1 MRSVDLRGEKVISR
15 RDVLRAL
22 AAGANELVVDPQAVL
37 TITAQDALHR
47 HGCALRRQD
56 GDAEERPAAGTASA
70 NLLGSPEAEAAAN
83 EIAAVG
89 RKLWQRQYVDGNGG
103 NISSRVGGGL
113 VLCTPTLVSK
123 GDLRPEDLC
132 LVDLGGKQIAGTRAC
147 TSEILMHLEIYRAV
161 PEAKA
166 IVHSHPPHATAY
178 AITGRIP
185 ANRVIPEY
193 EVFVGQVALAR
204 YETPG
209 TRAFAESVLP
219 HVRSHNTVLL
229 ANHGVVCWADSVTRA
244 EWCTEIVDTYCWML
258 MLASQMRAPLTR
270 IPRAKAVELLATK
283 RRLGVPEA
291 RVDGGGAKRT
301 RTAPKRP
308 APKRPTPRLR
318 ASRKTAVARSPRAA
332 AKPRRSVKGHRKR
345 RSRR

>member
-22 AAGANELVVDPQAVL
+22 AVGANELVVDPQAVL
-37 TITAQDALHR
+37 TITAQDELRR

-56 GDAEERPAAGTASA
+56 GDADACPAAGTASA
-70 NLLGSPEAEAAAN
+70 NLFGSPEAEAAAN

-103 NISSRVGGGL
+103 NISCRVGGGL

-147 TSEILMHLEIYRAV
+147 TSEILMHLAIYRAV

-258 MLASQMRAPLTR
+258 TLASQMRAPLTR
-270 IPRAKAVELLATK
+270 IPRAKAVELL
-283 RRLGVPEA
+283 EA

-301 RTAPKRP
+301 
-308 APKRPTPRLR
+308 
-318 ASRKTAVARSPRAA
+318 ARWRAA
-332 AKPRRSVKGHRKR
+332 RKKAAPRRAGKKTTSGRSAPRKSARKDPAAAGKRAGVRRRMATKAGR

>member
-1 MRSVDLRGEKVISR
+1 MRSVDLTGERVVSG
-15 RDVLRAL
+15 RDVRDAI
-22 AAGANELVVDPQAVL
+22 AAGANELVVDAEAAL
-37 TITAQDALHR
+37 TLTAQELLRR
-47 HGCALRRQD
+47 HGCELRRR
-56 GDAEERPAAGTASA
+56 AR
-70 NLLGSPEAEAAAN
+70 LFGSPETEAAAN
-83 EIAAVG
+83 EVAAVG
-89 RKLWQRQYVDGNGG
+89 QKLWQRQYVDGNGG
-103 NISSRVGGGL
+103 NISCRVGGGL

-132 LVDLGGKQIAGTRAC
+132 LVDMTGRQTAGARGC

-166 IVHSHPPHATAY
+166 IVHSHPPHAIAY

-185 ANRVIPEY
+185 VDRVIPEY

-244 EWCTEIVDTYCWML
+244 EWLTEIVDTYCRVL
-258 MLASQMRAPLTR
+258 ILAAQLRAPLTR
-270 IPRAKAVELLATK
+270 IPRAKAADLVAA
-283 RRLGVPEA
+283 RRRVGVSDVG
-291 RVDGGGAKRT
+291 RDG
-301 RTAPKRP
+301 
-308 APKRPTPRLR
+308 R
-318 ASRKTAVARSPRAA
+318 A
-332 AKPRRSVKGHRKR
+332 
-345 RSRR
+345 